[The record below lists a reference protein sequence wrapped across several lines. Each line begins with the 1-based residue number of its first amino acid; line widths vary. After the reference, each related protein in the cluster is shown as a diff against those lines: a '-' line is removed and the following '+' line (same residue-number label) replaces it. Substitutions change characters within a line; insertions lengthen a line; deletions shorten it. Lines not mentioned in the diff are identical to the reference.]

1 MPSRLALAAAL
12 LMFGASALPASATAT
27 FRGDLPP
34 GVAAVSPDSSL
45 VLGTHLVSFVEKVYW
60 WKAGVATDV
69 PNNAGFAGAGGASY
83 DGSVFTGWRNNEAF
97 RWENGV
103 ATPLGTLG
111 GPIVFDSFGRDISW
125 DGARIVGGGG
135 GSAFIHE
142 SGAFT
147 PIGSFSAIAVSGDGE
162 VIAGSRPATGA
173 FTEAVRWEDGVL
185 TGLGDLDGGN
195 LLSRAN
201 DVSQDGSVIV
211 GFGSLGPGGSDVI
224 EAVRWDDG
232 VIMGLG
238 HPGDATWSV
247 ANAVSADG
255 GVVVGEAMFLNTLG
269 FPETHA
275 AIWDGQGAQWLEDVL
290 EETFGLDLSQY
301 SLDRAV
307 GISADGR
314 TIVGVGSYYPSE
326 NEFGQAIGWLVVI
339 PEPATAALVALGLLA
354 LAAKHRHS

>member
-1 MPSRLALAAAL
+1 MVTKAR
-12 LMFGASALPASATAT
+12 
-27 FRGDLPP
+27 RGR
-34 GVAAVSPDSSL
+34 A
-45 VLGTHLVSFVEKVYW
+45 
-60 WKAGVATDV
+60 
-69 PNNAGFAGAGGASY
+69 
-83 DGSVFTGWRNNEAF
+83 WR
-97 RWENGV
+97 R
-103 ATPLGTLG
+103 T
-111 GPIVFDSFGRDISW
+111 S
-125 DGARIVGGGG
+125 
-135 GSAFIHE
+135 IHE

-173 FTEAVRWEDGVL
+173 FTEAVRWQDGVL

-326 NEFGQAIGWLVVI
+326 DGFGQAIGWLVVI

-354 LAAKHRHS
+354 IAAKHRHS